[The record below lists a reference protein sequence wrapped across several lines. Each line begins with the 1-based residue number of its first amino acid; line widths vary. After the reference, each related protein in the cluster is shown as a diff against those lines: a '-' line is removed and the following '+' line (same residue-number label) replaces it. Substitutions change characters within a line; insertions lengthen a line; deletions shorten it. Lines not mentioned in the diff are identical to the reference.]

1 MAISVLQQVHLNDN
15 SSPLS
20 VADIT
25 ISAGTDRLMLLISI
39 NQTTGTST
47 SISSAT
53 FGGVNLT
60 QAGLFDTATQNG
72 DPNVYFGYLLDADIP
87 TGSQT
92 AAVTW
97 SAGGV
102 RSGYIL
108 VLEGVDQT
116 TPVITFTGSRD
127 TTTDNPATLNFGSVD
142 AGNIVVLAGTA
153 LGTTPPV
160 AIPSGYTATSTASW
174 GSTAMQSSG
183 AYKIMG
189 STGSE
194 TPDFDFTGLSGA
206 VSQVGV
212 SLQQA
217 ASENPGLRTPVI
229 YEPNSPST
237 VVNNATDVRYIVR
250 SAVGEAEI
258 VDAATGTI
266 TSGVFELDSDAIGTI
281 GTERWLELYWLDDTQ
296 DRFAAGEL
304 TVINLD
310 A

>member
-1 MAISVLQQVHLNDN
+1 MAISVLQQVLLNDN

-20 VADIT
+20 VSGIT
-25 ISAGTDRLMLLISI
+25 ISSGTDRLLLLISI
-39 NQTTGTST
+39 NQTTGTAT

-53 FGGVNLT
+53 FGGVALT
-60 QAGLFDTATQNG
+60 QAGLFDTSTQNG

-87 TGSQT
+87 TGAQT

-97 SAGGV
+97 SAGTI

-116 TPVITFTGSRD
+116 DPIVTFTGSRD
-127 TTTDNPATLNFGSVD
+127 TTTDNPAALSFGSVD
-142 AGNIVVLAGTA
+142 AGNIVVLSGTA

-174 GSTAMQSSG
+174 GNTSMQTSG

-189 STGSE
+189 STGTES
-194 TPDFDFTGLSGA
+194 PDFDFTGLAGSVA
-206 VSQVGV
+206 QVGV

-217 ASENPGLRTPVI
+217 VSENPGLRTPTL
-229 YEPNSPST
+229 YEPNTTNT
-237 VVNNATDVRYIVR
+237 VVSNATDVRYIVR
-250 SAVGEAEI
+250 DAVGGAEI
-258 VDAATGTI
+258 VDASTGTI
-266 TSGVFELDSDAIGTI
+266 TDGVFELDSDAIGTI
-281 GTERWLELYWLDDTQ
+281 GTTRWLELYWTADTQ
-296 DRFAAGEL
+296 DRFIGAEID
-304 TVINLD
+304 VINLD